1 LLISFN
7 LGFTSQFLF
16 TFDLIN
22 QFLTLNYNLMRR
34 ICSTLLLFLSISLGL
49 YAQPMQF
56 DWNSPVPV
64 DPTIRIGKL
73 QNGLTYYIRKNAVP
87 KQRADFYIAQNVG
100 AILEE
105 DNQNGLAHFLEH
117 MCFNGTKNFPEKNLL
132 NYFESVGVKFG
143 QNINAY
149 TSLDQ
154 TVYNL
159 ADVPTYRE
167 GIIDSAL
174 LVLHDWSG
182 YVTLDDKEIDDE
194 RGVIREEWRTGRGP
208 EARMRK
214 EIMPIMYKD
223 SKYAKRDVIGDIDVI
238 NGFDHQVIRDFYHK
252 WYGPDLQAIIVV
264 GDIDIDKIEQKIK
277 ALFSDIPS
285 RVGLTPRPYFE
296 VPDNAD
302 PLIGV
307 ATDPEATNTI
317 VSVMIKH
324 PTTPKEAKNLGTFK
338 LDVENNI
345 ISSMLNTRLNE
356 LIQKPNPPFVFA
368 GITVTSLVRTKD
380 AFYMYAAAKNG
391 QVVDGLK
398 GMLREAQ
405 RVKQFGFV
413 ATEFE
418 RAKADYLSNLENLLK
433 EKDKQKNQNYVRELY
448 FNYLVGEPIP
458 GIEFE
463 YKFSA
468 SVLQT
473 LTIDDINNYVKSLIT
488 DQNMI
493 VTVTGPKKDDIK
505 MPTVEELSNALKEVK
520 TEKIEAYVD
529 KVSNKPLVEKVA
541 QEGKVK
547 STSEDKVFGTTAWT
561 LSNGV
566 KVVFKKTDY
575 KADEIQL
582 NAFSQGGTSLV
593 DVKTLPSATMASQ
606 LVSNGGL
613 GEFSSTD
620 LDKMLAGK
628 VVNVQPIIGESFEGF
643 MGNSSPK
650 DFETMLQLVYLY
662 FTQPREDEATYN
674 SFMERMKAFYANA
687 SADPRMNFRDSVS
700 VLVANR
706 SPRVMLTNLDFLN
719 KINYKASLDFY
730 KDRFADASDFTFVF
744 TGNINPDEVK
754 GLIEKYIGGLPSI
767 KRTEVAKDNGVRPP
781 KGKAQNYF
789 VKPMKT
795 PKASVSISYTGTVD
809 YTLENKVIVDVI
821 KSVLNN
827 RYIEEIREKE
837 GASYGVGVRLGI
849 KKFPIPSFTANFVFD
864 TDPTRKDKMIEII
877 HNEVKS
883 IMTQGPSEENLNKAK
898 EFMLKSYE
906 QNQRENS
913 YWSSIIREKYE
924 NNLDA
929 NSNYK
934 ELVNSVTIEKVKA
947 MAEKLFGQGNIV
959 EVVMSPAE

>member
-1 LLISFN
+1 
-7 LGFTSQFLF
+7 
-16 TFDLIN
+16 
-22 QFLTLNYNLMRR
+22 MRR
-34 ICSTLLLFLSISLGL
+34 IYLTFLFFISITLGL
-49 YAQPMQF
+49 YAQPKQI
-56 DWNSPVPV
+56 DWNSSVPV
-64 DPTIRIGKL
+64 DPNVRIGKL
-73 QNGLTYYIRKNAVP
+73 DNGLTYYIRKNTEP
-87 KQRADFYIAQNVG
+87 KQRAEFYIAQNVG

-105 DNQNGLAHFLEH
+105 DSQNGLAHFLEH
-117 MCFNGTKNFPEKNLL
+117 MCFNGTKNFPGKKLL

-159 ADVPTYRE
+159 SDVPTTRE
-167 GIIDSAL
+167 GIVDSAL

-182 YVTLDDKEIDDE
+182 FVSLEDQEIDNE

-214 EIMPIMYKD
+214 ELMPIMYKD
-223 SKYAKRDVIGDIDVI
+223 SKYATRDVIGDINVI
-238 NGFDHQVIRDFYHK
+238 NNFDHQVLRDYYHK
-252 WYGPDLQAIIVV
+252 WYHPDNQSIIVV
-264 GDIDIDKIEQKIK
+264 GDVDVDKMEQKIK
-277 ALFSDIPS
+277 QLWSDIPK
-285 RVGLTPRPYFE
+285 RNDATQRPYFE
-296 VPDNAD
+296 IPDNVD

-307 ATDPEATNTI
+307 ATDPEARNTMVTIIIKQPTNY
-317 VSVMIKH
+317 
-324 PTTPKEAKNLGTFK
+324 KESKNLGYYK
-338 LDVENNI
+338 IEIERYLV
-345 ISSMLNTRLNE
+345 SSMLNARFNE
-356 LIQKPNPPFVFA
+356 LVQKPNPPFVFA
-368 GITVTSLVRTKD
+368 ANMIGSIVRTKD
-380 AFYMYAAAKNG
+380 CYYLYSAAKNG
-391 QVVDGLK
+391 MVVDGLK
-398 GMLREAQ
+398 GIYREAL
-405 RVKQFGFV
+405 RVKQFGFT
-413 ATEFE
+413 ATELE
-418 RAKADYLSNLENLLK
+418 RMKADYLSNLESQLK
-433 EKDKQKNQNYVRELY
+433 EKDKEKNEKYVNEYVNNFLE
-448 FNYLVGEPIP
+448 GEPIP
-458 GIEFE
+458 GIQFD
-463 YKFSA
+463 FMFAA
-468 SVLQT
+468 SVLP
-473 LTIDDINNYVKSLIT
+473 TISIDEINAYAKGLIT

-493 VTVTGPKKDDIK
+493 VTATGPKKDDIK

-541 QEGKVK
+541 KEGKVK
-547 STSEDKVFGTTAWT
+547 STSEDKIFGTNEWT
-561 LSNGV
+561 LTNGV
-566 KVVFKKTDY
+566 KVIFKKTDF

-606 LVSNGGL
+606 LVSNGGV

-662 FTQPREDEATYN
+662 FTKPREDEPTYN

-719 KINYKASLDFY
+719 KINYKSSLDFY
-730 KDRFADASDFTFVF
+730 KNRFADASDFTFVF
-744 TGNINPDEVK
+744 TGNVNPEEVK
-754 GLIEKYIGGLPSI
+754 GLIEKYLGGLPTI
-767 KRTEVAKDNGVRPP
+767 KRVEAAKDNGVRPP

-789 VKPMKT
+789 LKAMKT
-795 PKASVSISYTGTVD
+795 PKASVSISYTGIVD

-934 ELVNSVTIEKVKA
+934 ELVNSITIEKVKA